1 MNSNSNSK
9 KKGLERGLILI
20 GVIGVAVVIALY
32 GQVFNRIVDS
42 FSPSKSEIYGIWIEQ
57 NVAPYA
63 AQRIH
68 VQADSIIID
77 GRLVTTQYDFNGRY
91 LSFYVGDQKMQY
103 RMMNDERTE
112 MRLVS
117 KAAYNPTFH
126 LSGKH
131 QTNLR

>member
-1 MNSNSNSK
+1 MNSNSASK
-9 KKGLERGLILI
+9 KKRLERGLILI
-20 GVIGVAVVIALY
+20 GVIGIAVVIGLY
-32 GQVFNRIVDS
+32 GQVFNRLADS

-63 AQRIH
+63 AKRIH
-68 VQADSIIID
+68 VQSDSIIID

-103 RMMNDERTE
+103 RMLNDQFTE

-117 KAAYNPTFH
+117 KTAYNPTFQ

-131 QTNLR
+131 QKNLR